1 MGNTETLNK
10 KQIKALVGFVLAV
23 IIVIITQIVNLP
35 EGVTR
40 EGLSALG
47 LFLAAIVLWI
57 TESLPMSV
65 TCFACMAIIPYFG
78 IMDLTTTLSK
88 FGGSSFFF
96 VIATF
101 AITQALSKTTIPLR
115 IGCKLLTWSKGSGA
129 KLVMGFT
136 FASALT
142 SAIMSNLSTCILY
155 LSLVLALLKANNC
168 KPGESNLGK
177 CLMIVIPAASG
188 VGGLITPAGTPGNV
202 MVIDMLANI
211 GIEISFMQWTILFA
225 PFALLTC
232 LICSVWITRI
242 FKPEKISAEALQVL
256 YVQKEEAGKLTAKE
270 KKAVAIIL
278 AMVVLWFAGTWIT
291 ALNTTVVALLGMAI
305 LFFPGVEVL
314 SWNEYSKETNWNI
327 IFAIGSIGVL
337 IAGLTETGIMGWIV
351 NTLFTGITGWNIF
364 ALLLF
369 VGVIVCVIRAFVPTA
384 PAIIAL
390 FGVPLLA
397 IAEMTGYSAVA
408 LIAIPAY
415 WACTPMLLWFEPI
428 FLFTYGEGYYKP
440 LDVLKYG
447 SLPSII
453 MIIIM
458 TLLPLYAGLLGL

>member
-1 MGNTETLNK
+1 M
-10 KQIKALVGFVLAV
+10 
-23 IIVIITQIVNLP
+23 
-35 EGVTR
+35 
-40 EGLSALG
+40 
-47 LFLAAIVLWI
+47 
-57 TESLPMSV
+57 
-65 TCFACMAIIPYFG
+65 
-78 IMDLTTTLSK
+78 
-88 FGGSSFFF
+88 
-96 VIATF
+96 
-101 AITQALSKTTIPLR
+101 
-115 IGCKLLTWSKGSGA
+115 
-129 KLVMGFT
+129 
-136 FASALT
+136 
-142 SAIMSNLSTCILY
+142 
-155 LSLVLALLKANNC
+155 
-168 KPGESNLGK
+168 
-177 CLMIVIPAASG
+177 
-188 VGGLITPAGTPGNV
+188 
-202 MVIDMLANI
+202 
-211 GIEISFMQWTILFA
+211 
-225 PFALLTC
+225 
-232 LICSVWITRI
+232 
-242 FKPEKISAEALQVL
+242 
-256 YVQKEEAGKLTAKE
+256 
-270 KKAVAIIL
+270 
-278 AMVVLWFAGTWIT
+278 
-291 ALNTTVVALLGMAI
+291 
-305 LFFPGVEVL
+305 
-314 SWNEYSKETNWNI
+314 
-327 IFAIGSIGVL
+327 